1 MNLIISVEFIN
12 PLYHGKVGHS
22 DDWPPDPLRLYQA
35 LVRGSH
41 EGNRHL
47 RWAHDGRLSEAFR
60 WLEQQTCSLII
71 APRAKLGIS
80 RDEYVR
86 NPSMNP
92 DEKTKKVVRPYH
104 MLNGQQIHYVWTFR
118 DGAEYAQV
126 IAQEARHLIALG
138 WGRDRVIGR
147 GRVGEVGRLTGDRW
161 ELQDGR
167 GHKELRHPIAG
178 TMDDLTARHEVKYMD
193 KLPDDPSHPVPD
205 LSQYRTMWYANPEI
219 MDRPYAAFKLVDDV
233 GDTDMVHPRLAS
245 KLASMMR
252 HLLIQNQHEF
262 AYEFPGVDTGAFL
275 AGHVGKVQQTPPRF
289 SYQVLPT
296 IGPYGDGYIR
306 RVLIAEQYGGD
317 GRYSKWANEL
327 LDSHLLRGK
336 DGEEY
341 RLQSM
346 PPDGVVD
353 QYVQPS
359 RIWRTVTPVV
369 LRGWDDGNPRKLA
382 KLLDRALEDAGI
394 VDVDRTWIQ
403 RAPFFPGG
411 LHSAQYCRPRHLQNG
426 LCLHVGVKFC
436 KPVEGPLALG
446 SGRHAGLGI
455 MATARA

>member
-1 MNLIISVEFIN
+1 MNLIISVEFLN
-12 PLYHGKVGHS
+12 PLYHGKVEHGH
-22 DDWPPDPLRLYQA
+22 DWPPDPLRLFQA

-41 EGNRHL
+41 EGTRRL
-47 RWAHDGRLSEAFR
+47 RWAQDGLLSEAFR
-60 WLEQQTCSLII
+60 WLEQQACELIV
-71 APRAKLGIS
+71 APRAKEGIS
-80 RDEYVR
+80 RHEYVR
-86 NPSMNP
+86 NPSM
-92 DEKTKKVVRPYH
+92 DTEEKTKKVVRPYH
-104 MLNGQQIHYVWTFR
+104 MLDGQQIHYVWSFH
-118 DGAEYAQV
+118 DGEEYAQI

-147 GRVGEVGRLTGDRW
+147 GRVGAVGQLTGDCW

-167 GHKELRHPIAG
+167 GHRELRHPIAG
-178 TMDDLTARHEVKYMD
+178 TLDDLTARHEVKYRD
-193 KLPDDPSHPVPD
+193 KLPGDPSHPVPN
-205 LSQYRTMWYANPEI
+205 LSKYHAMWYTNPKI
-219 MDRPYAAFKLVDDV
+219 VDRHYAAFKL
-233 GDTDMVHPRLAS
+233 GDRIPPHRAS
-245 KLASMMR
+245 HVASMMR
-252 HLLIQNQHEF
+252 HLATVPWNRDNF
-262 AYEFPGVDTGAFL
+262 AEEFPGVDTGKYL

-317 GRYSKWANEL
+317 GRYKDWAKNM
-327 LDSHLLRGK
+327 LDGQWLHGK

-341 RLQSM
+341 LLESIAD
-346 PPDGVVD
+346 DGVVN
-353 QYVQPS
+353 QYVES
-359 RIWRTVTPVV
+359 GRIWRTVTPVV
-369 LRGWDDGNPRKLA
+369 LRGWDDGNPKKLA

-411 LHSAQYCRPRHLQNG
+411 LHAAQYYRPRHLQNG